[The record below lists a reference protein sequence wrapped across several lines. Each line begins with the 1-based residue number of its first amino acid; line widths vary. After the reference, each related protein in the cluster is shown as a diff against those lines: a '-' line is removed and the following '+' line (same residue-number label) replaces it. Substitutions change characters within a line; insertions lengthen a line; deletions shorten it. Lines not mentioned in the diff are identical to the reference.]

1 MAENLRFEISSDFNY
16 EIEQRLFAID
26 EQLSVLDVELDKY
39 TNQADK
45 LDYIV
50 AAASGL
56 IAGVIDIFFV
66 GEFSLKEGYEWSS
79 EKINSFVEHVAKLKG
94 YDGEGL
100 EGAIKYLESKYG
112 APSDSV
118 YNKLGGAKQHHLRDF
133 AHHASPIGLV
143 FSLLTQFTEKA
154 YGTNTAGAFIYV
166 PVENKKFIGKTIPQK
181 ILFGVF
187 YWMLH
192 MASDM
197 AGSNKTAGG
206 GTGIPGPI
214 LSVVKLFSSLPIFN
228 DEEEVNEL
236 SKKVSKLFNGTLLAD
251 RDINGKI
258 LKDLDGK
265 PMINKIDL
273 RGELGILHQ
282 IGKQAVPVIINES
295 LVRAFYFVNRLIN
308 ELKEKNTVKEIE
320 WEKTLPFGNRTIE
333 RMLTVSI
340 GTFVAIDTADAVIE
354 GAIRSMGNGAEF
366 GKQTVLRLNFVG
378 IGRFTVAVGTD
389 VVMGIKKSRK
399 MKEKMKLKNEALY
412 LSGAKLY
419 HGEALIW
426 SAVKDVDTSINS
438 FFEALNVCS
447 LKIRSDVNA
456 VQHSLNEIENIEVAA
471 IEEKNKNLTEELL
484 SLL

>member
-1 MAENLRFEISSDFNY
+1 MVENLHFEISSDFNY

-79 EKINSFVEHVAKLKG
+79 EKINSFVEHVAKFTGYKG
-94 YDGEGL
+94 DGL
-100 EGAIKYLESKYG
+100 EGAIRHLEKYG

-133 AHHASPIGLV
+133 AHHASPIGLI
-143 FSLLTQFTEKA
+143 FSLLTQFTEHA
-154 YGTNTAGAFIYV
+154 YGTNEYGVFMP
-166 PVENKKFIGKTIPQK
+166 PVRITDLTYIGKTIPQK

-214 LSVVKLFSSLPIFN
+214 LSIVKLFSSLPIFN
-228 DEEEVNEL
+228 DENEVNEL

-251 RDINGKI
+251 RDLNGKI

-282 IGKQAVPVIINES
+282 IGKQAVPIIINES
-295 LVRAFYFVNRLIN
+295 LVRVFYFLNRLIN

-354 GAIRSMGNGAEF
+354 GAVRSMGNGAEF

-378 IGRFTVAVGTD
+378 IGRFTVAIGTD
-389 VVMGIKKSRK
+389 VVMGIKKNRK

-419 HGEALIW
+419 HGESLIW